1 MINALDYKTLSLSLD
16 LDLDVLISCKT
27 YLDDE
32 HYLLLEINEGE
43 IFERLKTFI
52 KSKTV
57 QLRFCYNLKYM
68 NIIVP
73 GLFEPKSVN
82 I

>member
-1 MINALDYKTLSLSLD
+1 MINALDYKTLSLSI
-16 LDLDVLISCKT
+16 DLDVLISCKT

-43 IFERLKTFI
+43 IFERFENF

>member
-1 MINALDYKTLSLSLD
+1 MINALDYKTLSLDLD

-43 IFERLKTFI
+43 IFERFENF

>member
-1 MINALDYKTLSLSLD
+1 MINALDYKTLSLS

-43 IFERLKTFI
+43 IFERFENF